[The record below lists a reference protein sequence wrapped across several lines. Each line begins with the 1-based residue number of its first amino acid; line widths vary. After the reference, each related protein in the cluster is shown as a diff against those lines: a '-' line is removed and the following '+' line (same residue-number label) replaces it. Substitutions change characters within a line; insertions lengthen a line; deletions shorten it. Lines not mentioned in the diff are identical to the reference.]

1 MGEVD
6 ETYAKFKRTALRRP
20 GVRRAYKAL
29 GPEFRRL
36 QASLAV
42 RARLRSAR
50 DADLKSVREDLSE
63 ECV

>member
-1 MGEVD
+1 MVEVD
-6 ETYAKFKRTALRRP
+6 QTYATFKRMALKRL
-20 GVRRAYKAL
+20 GVRSAYKAL

-50 DADLKSVREDLSE
+50 DADLKSVREDISE